1 MVRKLVQIKAGR
13 TQLMARFP
21 AISRFLVLLLVLSG
35 IAAGQRSTGPG
46 AAGVERAGFTPERSR
61 VENHLLASRLMDR
74 KMPYRVVLNSSYDR
88 KDRRFPVVY
97 LLHGLS
103 GHFDNWTERT
113 KIEEYAASHDLIIVT
128 PEGGDGWYTDSAS
141 VPNDKFESYLIKELI
156 PEIDR
161 KFRTA
166 ANRENRSIAGL
177 SMGGYG
183 AIKFGLKYPE
193 MFAIIG
199 SFSGAFDAPSRGLG
213 GAKTWPSIV
222 SVFGPD
228 GSETRR
234 RNDIF
239 ALVRAMPEAGRR
251 SLPFIYLDCGTEDF
265 LFKTNREF
273 AALLVE
279 TKVPHEYRQR
289 PGTHN
294 WQYWDSQVREFLALA
309 DSRLENASK

>member
-1 MVRKLVQIKAGR
+1 
-13 TQLMARFP
+13 MARLS

-35 IAAGQRSTGPG
+35 TAAGQRPAVSGT
-46 AAGVERAGFTPERSR
+46 AGMARAGFTPEQPR
-61 VENHLLASRLMDR
+61 VENHELSSRLMDR
-74 KMPYRVVLNSSYDR
+74 KMPYRVVLNSSYDK

-128 PEGGDGWYTDSAS
+128 PEGGDGWYTDSSS
-141 VPNDKFESYLIKELI
+141 VPIDKFESYIIKELI

-193 MFAIIG
+193 MFSIVG

-213 GAKTWPSIV
+213 GAKTWPSIL
-222 SVFGPD
+222 SVFGAD
-228 GSETRR
+228 GSDTRKQ
-234 RNDIF
+234 NDIF
-239 ALVRAMPEAGRR
+239 SLVRSLSENQRT

-279 TKVPHEYRQR
+279 LKVPHEYRQL
-289 PGTHN
+289 PGGHT
-294 WQYWDSQVREFLALA
+294 WEYWGRQVKEFLEVA
-309 DSRLENASK
+309 DKDLGLK